1 MFRSLRTAINPSF
14 RLMFVEFITQIRITH
29 AARQY
34 NVSKRTLQ
42 EHYTFVRCAIH
53 RAMEESWL
61 V

>member
-1 MFRSLRTAINPSF
+1 
-14 RLMFVEFITQIRITH
+14 MFVEFITQIRITH